1 MNGSLQGSCELI
13 PNAHYVKHH
22 SIHHVITV
30 TICTASN
37 IMYKDHCDS
46 EILSHRVNFYR
57 RSRNILV
64 YTISNTTLHLK
75 HTYAHMLCMQN
86 IDHHSLT
93 SGRSLF
99 KYLYLSNLQNL
110 VTLQITNYVAP

>member
-1 MNGSLQGSCELI
+1 MNGSLQGSCEVI
-13 PNAHYVKHH
+13 PNVHYAKHH
-22 SIHHVITV
+22 SIHHVITF
-30 TICTASN
+30 TICTASD

-57 RSRNILV
+57 RSPNILV

-93 SGRSLF
+93 FGRSLF
-99 KYLYLSNLQNL
+99 NYLYLSNLQIL
-110 VTLQITNYVAP
+110 VTLEITNYVVA